1 MKNILLIVMMGMGLM
16 AHSQLDRVKPLDL
29 ELTVLHAKWQATQKV
44 TYDGSYRQ
52 IDYPNGDV
60 PANIGVCTDVIIRA
74 YRAGGVDLQE
84 LVHESVKKN
93 HKYYYP
99 NPTKYYGLNPDSNI
113 DHRRVMILKKFLK
126 LHYPKS
132 ELGLYDIWKPGDLII
147 WGNWHIGI
155 LIADKVPGTD
165 RYYCVHNMGSG
176 PVVEDLYYDEIN
188 PMEYDMKCFRFKF

>member
-1 MKNILLIVMMGMGLM
+1 MKNILLIVMMGIGSISY
-16 AHSQLDRVKPLDL
+16 SQLERVKPFDL
-29 ELTVLHAKWQATQKV
+29 ELAVLHAKWQATQKV
-44 TYDGSYRQ
+44 TYDGSYRK

-132 ELGLYDIWKPGDLII
+132 ELGLYDSWRPGDLVI

-155 LIADKVPGTD
+155 LIADKVPKTN

-188 PMEYDMKCFRFKF
+188 PLEYDMKCFRFKP

>member
-1 MKNILLIVMMGMGLM
+1 MKNILLIVMMGIGSISY
-16 AHSQLDRVKPLDL
+16 SQLERVKPFDL
-29 ELTVLHAKWQATQKV
+29 ELAVLHAKWQATQKV
-44 TYDGSYRQ
+44 TYDGSYRK

-60 PANIGVCTDVIIRA
+60 PANTGVCTDVIIRA

-132 ELGLYDIWKPGDLII
+132 ELGLYDSWRPGDLVI

-155 LIADKVPGTD
+155 LIADKVPKTN

-188 PMEYDMKCFRFKF
+188 PLEYDMKCFRFKP

>member
-1 MKNILLIVMMGMGLM
+1 MKNILLIVMMGIGFISY
-16 AHSQLDRVKPLDL
+16 SQSDRVKPLDL
-29 ELTVLHAKWQATQKV
+29 ELVVLHAKWQATQKV

-113 DHRRVMILKKFLK
+113 DHRRVVILKKFLK

-147 WGNWHIGI
+147 WGNWHIGM

-188 PMEYDMKCFRFKF
+188 PMEYDMKCFRFKP